1 MQYQHEV
8 HDLAATSFN
17 KMEVAHPSLA
27 FKRTAEEKRH
37 QKIVRTARFR
47 TVKDLKQ
54 TRNNNISK

>member
-37 QKIVRTARFR
+37 RKIVRTARLQGCQR
-47 TVKDLKQ
+47 PEAKEK
-54 TRNNNISK
+54 